1 MNILMT
7 GGTGFVG
14 TALSRRLAAAGH
26 TLVFYL
32 RKRTR
37 AAVRLGRDNRF
48 VTDLDQIATDESID
62 AIVNLAGAPI
72 AGSLWSTAYR
82 RQLVDSRVG
91 TTKALV
97 KLATRL
103 ERPPKVMVS
112 ASAAGYYGDGGDRWL
127 TEEAP
132 TQDIFMSTLC
142 QRWEHAAEEIRT
154 LGVRLAIPRISVV
167 LGTDGGAFPSLVR
180 PIRFGL
186 AAVIASGNQYFPWIH
201 KTDLLRMIE
210 YMLDNED
217 IDGSYNAAA
226 PDARTQRDFNRAIAD
241 HLRRPMFLRVPAV
254 ALKAP
259 LGELSDLFLKGQR
272 MSADRILGAGF
283 RFDFP
288 DLPAA
293 LDDLFG

>member
-7 GGTGFVG
+7 GGTGFIG

-26 TLVFYL
+26 TIVFYV
-32 RKRTR
+32 RDRTR

-48 VTDLDQIATDESID
+48 VTDVDQIAAHEAID

-82 RQLVDSRVG
+82 RRLVDSRIG

-97 KLATRL
+97 DLARRL
-103 ERPPKVMVS
+103 ERPPKVIIS
-112 ASAAGYYGDGGDRWL
+112 ASAAGYYGDGGERLL
-127 TEEAP
+127 TEEEPAE
-132 TQDIFMSTLC
+132 DIFMSTLC
-142 QRWEHAAEEIRT
+142 QRWEHAAEEIRS

-180 PIRFGL
+180 PLRFGL
-186 AAVIASGNQYFPWIH
+186 GAVIASGNQYFPWIH

-217 IDGSYNAAA
+217 IDGPFNAAA

-241 HLRRPMFLRVPAV
+241 HLGRPMFLRAPAV
-254 ALKAP
+254 ALKVP

-272 MSADRILGAGF
+272 MSVDRILGTGF
-283 RFDFP
+283 RFDYP

-293 LDDLFG
+293 LDDLLG